1 MHDTI
6 LLNKISEA
14 VSQVCE
20 ASNIKKVNRLAVVV
34 NHGSHVDEHS
44 LYEHLQNTRG
54 ELIGEWT
61 EIKLERE
68 DIQHQTAIL
77 HSIQGEKGEY

>member
-14 VSQVCE
+14 VKKVCE

-34 NHGSHVDEHS
+34 NHKSHVDEHN
-44 LYEHLQNTRG
+44 LYEHLQNVDG
-54 ELIGEWT
+54 DLIGLWT
-61 EIKLERE
+61 EIKIERE
-68 DIQHQTAIL
+68 DIQDQTAIL
-77 HSIQGEKGEY
+77 HSVQGEKGE

>member
-20 ASNIKKVNRLAVVV
+20 ASNIIKVNRLAVVV
-34 NHGSHVDEHS
+34 NHRSHVDEHN
-44 LYEHLQNTRG
+44 LYEHLHC
-54 ELIGEWT
+54 EHEKLIGLWT
-61 EIKLERE
+61 EIKIEKE
-68 DIQHQTAIL
+68 DIQEQTAIL
-77 HSIQGEKGEY
+77 HSIQGEKSE